1 MAKVLLLSAA
11 PESDDPY
18 NRGAFQKLFE
28 SANNDVFHEHS
39 LTNDSAGADLIL
51 FAELYGAGAYFQA
64 VRKHPL
70 VKRFREKCFLFCS
83 NDFVIPFLPGIY
95 ASIEKRWLSPRI
107 RSGFYLGVSEN
118 LFVDFTES
126 REDLPYLYSFLGSAD
141 THPLRRSLANL
152 SHPRGYFHDT
162 SANYA
167 DVLGGKLSP
176 AEMRDYWRRYAEIA
190 KSSKFILCP
199 RGMGASSVRLF
210 DAMRMGR
217 VPVILSDEWV
227 EPEGPSWSKF
237 SLRVRESEVAS
248 IPHLL
253 ERFES
258 RAAEMGTFAHAQWE
272 EWFSPGVSF
281 HRVVEWCLAI
291 KQSRKV
297 PERVARFAP
306 FIQYLRPFHFR
317 HLLRTKYHAWQRQN

>member
-11 PESDDPY
+11 PESEDPY

-28 SANNDVFHEHS
+28 SAKNDVFHEHF

-167 DVLGGKLSP
+167 EVLGGKLSA

-248 IPHLL
+248 IPRLL

-272 EWFSPGVSF
+272 EWF
-281 HRVVEWCLAI
+281 
-291 KQSRKV
+291 
-297 PERVARFAP
+297 
-306 FIQYLRPFHFR
+306 
-317 HLLRTKYHAWQRQN
+317 